1 MDKLIIIPTLLVGM
15 IFGGVITDIAIK
27 PETKTITKKV
37 PAKIEPY
44 VNHNACK
51 DHGGFLVYKDK
62 AWGAVFVRGG
72 TNEMLCKDGSVVE
85 TPQRHLEQLR
95 WESGNQP

>member
-44 VNHNACK
+44 INHDACNT
-51 DHGGFLVYKDK
+51 HGGFLVYKDK
-62 AWGAVFVRGG
+62 GWDSYFVRGELG
-72 TNEMLCKDGSVVE
+72 HIYCKDGTLVTVPSIYDPKQGGWV
-85 TPQRHLEQLR
+85 TP
-95 WESGNQP
+95 